1 MHDSTY
7 DRCKLICFVC
17 NCSRLTAFVLRSL
30 SDIHSF
36 YGKESFVDTDV
47 LSSAFNYIV
56 EQQQEDRSFKRIGY
70 TTNYRLLVR
79 TRSWIG
85 FLLLSQ
91 LFLLDFFKNPY
102 TLHVGTI
109 RFYYI

>member
-1 MHDSTY
+1 MHYMIQLMTVV
-7 DRCKLICFVC
+7 CLLMCFVC

-36 YGKESFVDTDV
+36 YGKESFVDSGV

-56 EQQQEDRSFKRIGY
+56 EQQQEDGSFKRIGY

-79 TRSWIG
+79 ARSWIG
-85 FLLLSQ
+85 FLLLFQ
-91 LFLLDFFKNPY
+91 LFLSDFF
-102 TLHVGTI
+102 
-109 RFYYI
+109 